1 MSQIEINQKT
11 HDFLNRKPGLLAVI
25 GTNGHEGHPLLV
37 PVWYRWDGKAIL
49 VWSLE
54 SRAWIQNALRDPK
67 VGVSVQEESAPPMA
81 VIMRGAATVE
91 TSDGSHIDDEIRRIS
106 QRYVPEESISGYLRD
121 WPELRTIVRIVPQ
134 RIFVW
139 GSNCDSRT

>member
-11 HDFLNRKPGLLAVI
+11 HDFLNREPGLLAVI
-25 GTNGHEGHPLLV
+25 GTNGREGHPLLV
-37 PVWYRWDGKAIL
+37 PVWYRWDGEAIL

-67 VGVSVQEESAPPMA
+67 VGVSVQEESAPQMA

-91 TSDGSHIDDEIRRIS
+91 TSDGSPIDDEIRRIS
-106 QRYVPEESISGYLRD
+106 QRYVPEESIPGYLRD

-139 GSNCDSRT
+139 G